1 MQIESHNRK
10 EKMIQLSE
18 KLLMV
23 KKDRQHGSQW
33 YAVNKVIEMM
43 RETIKKTSREESKEL
58 LCLPRW
64 KTICFFSFLLWLSIC
79 IITIPH
85 I

>member
-1 MQIESHNRK
+1 MQIESHNKK

-23 KKDRQHGSQW
+23 EKDRQHGSQR

-43 RETIKKTSREESKEL
+43 RETIKNTSREQPK
-58 LCLPRW
+58 
-64 KTICFFSFLLWLSIC
+64 
-79 IITIPH
+79 
-85 I
+85 

>member
-23 KKDRQHGSQW
+23 KKDRQHSSQG

-43 RETIKKTSREESKEL
+43 RETIKKTSREEPK
-58 LCLPRW
+58 
-64 KTICFFSFLLWLSIC
+64 
-79 IITIPH
+79 
-85 I
+85 

>member
-64 KTICFFSFLLWLSIC
+64 KTICFFSHTSFYTHHWLLILFC
-79 IITIPH
+79 
-85 I
+85 

>member
-23 KKDRQHGSQW
+23 EKDRQHGSQG
-33 YAVNKVIEMM
+33 YAVNKVTEMM
-43 RETIKKTSREESKEL
+43 RETIKNTSREEPK
-58 LCLPRW
+58 
-64 KTICFFSFLLWLSIC
+64 
-79 IITIPH
+79 
-85 I
+85 

>member
-1 MQIESHNRK
+1 MQLESHNRK

-23 KKDRQHGSQW
+23 KKDRQHGSQG

-43 RETIKKTSREESKEL
+43 RETIKNTSREEPK
-58 LCLPRW
+58 
-64 KTICFFSFLLWLSIC
+64 
-79 IITIPH
+79 
-85 I
+85 

>member
-23 KKDRQHGSQW
+23 EKDRQHGS
-33 YAVNKVIEMM
+33 
-43 RETIKKTSREESKEL
+43 
-58 LCLPRW
+58 
-64 KTICFFSFLLWLSIC
+64 
-79 IITIPH
+79 
-85 I
+85 